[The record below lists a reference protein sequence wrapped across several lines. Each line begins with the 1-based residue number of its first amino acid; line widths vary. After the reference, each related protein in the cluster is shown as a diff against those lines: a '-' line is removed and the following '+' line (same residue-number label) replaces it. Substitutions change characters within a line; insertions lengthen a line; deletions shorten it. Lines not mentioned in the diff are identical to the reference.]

1 MRECDELSHIVNVMR
16 KQSIRFSGLGAVS
29 VVRVCDVQV
38 MKERG
43 DLVDRILA
51 GMNEEAS
58 LSVSSLQDLK
68 KRDGLILE
76 ELRRLDWSSEG
87 SVPCLSGF
95 RFICPVFH
103 ANVFANLLKEVR
115 WIDSL
120 LSLRVC
126 HKQSTST
133 PQWASN
139 RRQPQ

>member
-1 MRECDELSHIVNVMR
+1 
-16 KQSIRFSGLGAVS
+16 
-29 VVRVCDVQV
+29 

-51 GMNEEAS
+51 GMHEETS
-58 LSVSSLQDLK
+58 LPVSSLQDLQ
-68 KRDGLILE
+68 KRDDLILE

-103 ANVFANLLKEVR
+103 ANVFASLLKEVR

-120 LSLRVC
+120 LMSRVC
-126 HKQSTST
+126 HKQSTSIPRWVST
-133 PQWASN
+133 QQ
-139 RRQPQ
+139 QPQ